1 MIYLDT
7 NNSTVIVKVRFKL
20 KLISIRKFYRL
31 MKKKTGKHLSNLPVK
46 VFRHNLPEKLHYT
59 ERNLVTRSASV
70 SSRVAS

>member
-1 MIYLDT
+1 
-7 NNSTVIVKVRFKL
+7 
-20 KLISIRKFYRL
+20 

-70 SSRVAS
+70 SSRGAS